1 MTGAS
6 ARVWTFAAVI
16 VIIATVALGW
26 FLGISPKL
34 AEAARFETDRIAVA
48 AQNQASLLTLEQLRD
63 DFDRLDEYQSELEAL
78 QAEFPESTEYD
89 LIVQEALAASADLE
103 LEVQAFAASE
113 PRPAS
118 PDVVLDQFGQVPE
131 GTLLVAEVTLDVKGD
146 VRTALELAER
156 LRSSVRFTLVTG
168 VQHVDG
174 RTEDERST
182 VLNLQYFMISGVPV
196 EGAVPLSGETPV
208 DEQSAEGD
216 DTTAGE
222 SPRVVPRRSASS
234 PSLPVGRVA
243 HRAIPRGKDASWP
256 RRPLQTTEPSSPSSP
271 RPSKSSPL
279 TPRRRPP
286 LPSPSMSTPP
296 TRLSPSLTNPTR
308 SRLPRCSTPVRLT
321 P

>member
-196 EGAVPLSGETPV
+196 EGAVPLSGEAPV
-208 DEQSAEGD
+208 DEQPAEGG
-216 DTTAGE
+216 DTTEGE
-222 SPRVVPRRSASS
+222 
-234 PSLPVGRVA
+234 
-243 HRAIPRGKDASWP
+243 
-256 RRPLQTTEPSSPSSP
+256 
-271 RPSKSSPL
+271 
-279 TPRRRPP
+279 
-286 LPSPSMSTPP
+286 
-296 TRLSPSLTNPTR
+296 
-308 SRLPRCSTPVRLT
+308 
-321 P
+321 